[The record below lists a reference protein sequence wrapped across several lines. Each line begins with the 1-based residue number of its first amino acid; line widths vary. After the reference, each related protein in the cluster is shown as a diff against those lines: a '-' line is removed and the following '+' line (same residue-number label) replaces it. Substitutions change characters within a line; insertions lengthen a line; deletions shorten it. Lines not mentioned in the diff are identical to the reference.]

1 MAKHK
6 YPESSENYSFYS
18 DLLWCS
24 VPLTG
29 MACYYY
35 GMRPALL
42 MLAGLLTAYLF
53 DCALAPLHGEGYRS
67 HEPSSECFAALIVLM
82 MPATVSYAVV
92 VAAVIAS
99 VLAKEAFGGC
109 RHGGRRYFLAG
120 TAVSLPRARHKA
132 AHLKARLRLCHRRRY
147 ERHPARRRSAQ

>member
-6 YPESSENYSFYS
+6 YPERSENYSFYS

-29 MACYYY
+29 MACYFY

-82 MPATVSYAVV
+82 MHRCWLRRLSAARDTIPSTRRLSAWRSRVFPGRNSCIFTPCPAPDCPS
-92 VAAVIAS
+92 
-99 VLAKEAFGGC
+99 
-109 RHGGRRYFLAG
+109 
-120 TAVSLPRARHKA
+120 
-132 AHLKARLRLCHRRRY
+132 
-147 ERHPARRRSAQ
+147 